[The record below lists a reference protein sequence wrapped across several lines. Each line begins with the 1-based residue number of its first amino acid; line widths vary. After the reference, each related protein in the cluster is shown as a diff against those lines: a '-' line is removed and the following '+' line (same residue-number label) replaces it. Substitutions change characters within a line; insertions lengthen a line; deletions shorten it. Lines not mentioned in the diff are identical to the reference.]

1 MSTTTLSL
9 GDVRAASSLLQPF
22 VRLASFV
29 EALRRARAAAAEFE
43 RLNAMSA
50 AGLAR
55 MGLAREDIARH
66 VMRHFD

>member
-1 MSTTTLSL
+1 MSTTTLSS
-9 GDVRAASSLLQPF
+9 GDVHVASALFRPLA
-22 VRLASFV
+22 RLAGFV

-43 RLNAMSA
+43 RLNAMST

-66 VMRHFD
+66 VMRHFA